1 MKNDTI
7 SNPSYANVDE
17 YKMLS
22 FDDRVTHGLRMDRSF
37 SNHDLIDDLISMQS
51 SDIKDIHK
59 ASVDMCYRPIRRMNS
74 WSLKKRVNS
83 ILVDNKTVSKRMIE
97 LSRPILLDILMPVKP
112 TIKDWT
118 NLSEIDVGKNLS
130 VKKSNTKT
138 SLRSTGR
145 IRDDFP
151 HIVDH
156 SPYPTLILTDQK
168 SKTVDVYPKRP
179 IRKDQRNDDK
189 RHKQLTT
196 AYSTLPIRGDFD
208 LKPIC
213 DENYQIRLQNY
224 WEGMIILLEEIQEKY
239 NPFLKD
245 TSWFV
250 YHIINCDIGL
260 QVLFDNISLECEIKW
275 LSTLNM
281 NNMMQIINPSP
292 FSNPTVHT
300 KNDVKNGI
308 NKIREFIKKFDS
320 YEMSPVLKQ
329 HKIPHSIMKDR
340 MLDLILE
347 SSTSYYQ
354 SGNEQIS
361 AWIDAEVYD
370 HF

>member
-138 SLRSTGR
+138 SLRMDY
-145 IRDDFP
+145 IFP
-151 HIVDH
+151 VFHLREL
-156 SPYPTLILTDQK
+156 S
-168 SKTVDVYPKRP
+168 
-179 IRKDQRNDDK
+179 
-189 RHKQLTT
+189 
-196 AYSTLPIRGDFD
+196 
-208 LKPIC
+208 
-213 DENYQIRLQNY
+213 
-224 WEGMIILLEEIQEKY
+224 
-239 NPFLKD
+239 FL
-245 TSWFV
+245 S
-250 YHIINCDIGL
+250 NNSANG
-260 QVLFDNISLECEIKW
+260 FDNSHHIS
-275 LSTLNM
+275 
-281 NNMMQIINPSP
+281 
-292 FSNPTVHT
+292 V
-300 KNDVKNGI
+300 
-308 NKIREFIKKFDS
+308 
-320 YEMSPVLKQ
+320 
-329 HKIPHSIMKDR
+329 
-340 MLDLILE
+340 
-347 SSTSYYQ
+347 
-354 SGNEQIS
+354 
-361 AWIDAEVYD
+361 
-370 HF
+370 

>member
-1 MKNDTI
+1 M
-7 SNPSYANVDE
+7 
-17 YKMLS
+17 
-22 FDDRVTHGLRMDRSF
+22 
-37 SNHDLIDDLISMQS
+37 
-51 SDIKDIHK
+51 
-59 ASVDMCYRPIRRMNS
+59 
-74 WSLKKRVNS
+74 
-83 ILVDNKTVSKRMIE
+83 DNKMVAKRMID
-97 LSRPILLDILMPVKP
+97 LSRPILLDILMLVKP

-118 NLSEIDVGKNLS
+118 NLSEIDVDKNLS
-130 VKKSNTKT
+130 IKKSNSKT
-138 SLRSTGR
+138 SLKSTAR
-145 IRDDFP
+145 IRNDFS
-151 HIVDH
+151 HVVDY
-156 SPYPTLILTDQK
+156 SPCLTLVVADQK
-168 SKTVDVYPKRP
+168 TKTVDVYPKKP
-179 IRKDQRNDDK
+179 IREDQRNDDK
-189 RHKQLTT
+189 RYEPLTT
-196 AYSTLPIRGDFD
+196 TYGISPIRGYFD

-213 DENYQIRLQNY
+213 DKNYQIRLQNY
-224 WEGMIILLEEIQEKY
+224 WKGMIILLDEIQKKY

-260 QVLFDNISLECEIKW
+260 QVLFDNMSLECEIKW
-275 LSTLNM
+275 FSTLNIT
-281 NNMMQIINPSP
+281 NQMQIINPSS
-292 FSNPTVHT
+292 FSKPTFHT

-347 SSTSYYQ
+347 SSTIYYK
-354 SGNEQIS
+354 SGNERIS